1 MNAGHLCHQDHA
13 DILKATFNRITGLR
27 NFLVVAADVVVVVV
41 AANVVVVAVDVECSF
56 ETQVVFRNSEKNDFG
71 PTCPFFLDSSKIY
84 RVVIVAR
91 WRQRRP
97 KQKKGKTKIFFIE
110 FFSLNTRKLGNEK

>member
-13 DILKATFNRITGLR
+13 DILKATFNRITGLV
-27 NFLVVAADVVVVVV
+27 NFLVVAAADVV
-41 AANVVVVAVDVECSF
+41 VVVVAVDVECSF

-71 PTCPFFLDSSKIY
+71 PTCPVFSRLIKNLSGSHSFSLETK
-84 RVVIVAR
+84 AA
-91 WRQRRP
+91 
-97 KQKKGKTKIFFIE
+97 KTKKRENKNFLHRI